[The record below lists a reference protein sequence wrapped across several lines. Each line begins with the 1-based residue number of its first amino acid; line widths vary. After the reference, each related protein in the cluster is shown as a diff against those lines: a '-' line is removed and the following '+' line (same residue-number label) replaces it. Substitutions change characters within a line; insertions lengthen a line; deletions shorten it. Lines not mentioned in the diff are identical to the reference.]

1 MERRRFG
8 RVFDEVAE
16 AYDAVRRGY
25 PTALAD
31 RAMERGGLR
40 AGSRVVEV
48 GSGTGKLTELLLE
61 RGLVVDA
68 VEPGANMAAAAQR
81 RVGEGAAVTF
91 HIGRFEDV
99 ELPEQAF
106 DGLFSATAFHW
117 VDPRIGWAK
126 AASLLR
132 EGGLLALLVHVMLR
146 DDETA
151 VIHEEFVEALRAHAP
166 KLAEEAWAPRE
177 LDVILDGAAERGHN
191 ASEVWDWLMGD
202 GRHGM
207 AVPEA
212 AALYR
217 DVEVASEVTT
227 IEETADE
234 IIAHLRTT
242 SLYFM
247 VDADRRQA
255 FEEDDRR
262 VVERHGGVI
271 RSSLASLLMT
281 ALRTD
286 VSPAAAA
293 S

>member
-1 MERRRFG
+1 MERRQFG

-16 AYDAVRRGY
+16 AYDEVRRGY
-25 PTALAD
+25 PSALVD
-31 RAMERGGLR
+31 RAMERGGLS

-48 GSGTGKLTELLLE
+48 GSGTGKLTEALVE

-68 VEPGANMAAAAQR
+68 VEPGANMVAAARR
-81 RVGEGAAVTF
+81 RVGENAPVTF

-99 ELPEQAF
+99 DLPEQAF
-106 DGLFSATAFHW
+106 DAFFSATAFHW
-117 VDPRIGWAK
+117 VDPRVGWAK
-126 AASLLR
+126 AARLLR
-132 EGGLLALLVHVMLR
+132 EGGLLALLVHAMLR
-146 DDETA
+146 DEETA
-151 VIHEEFVEALRAHAP
+151 VIHQEFVEALRPYAP

-177 LDVILDGAAERGHN
+177 LDVILAGADERSAN
-191 ASEVWDWLMGD
+191 ASAVWDWLMGD
-202 GRHGM
+202 GRHDM
-207 AVPEA
+207 TVSEA
-212 AALYR
+212 AGLYR
-217 DVEVASEVTT
+217 DVHVASVVTP

-255 FEEDDRR
+255 FEEEDRR

-271 RSSLASLLMT
+271 RTPLASLLMT

-293 S
+293 L

>member
-1 MERRRFG
+1 MERRQFG
-8 RVFDEVAE
+8 RVFDGVAE
-16 AYDAVRRGY
+16 EYDAVRRGY
-25 PTALAD
+25 PPALVD
-31 RAMERGGLR
+31 RAIERGGLTT
-40 AGSRVVEV
+40 GSRVVEV
-48 GSGTGKLTELLLE
+48 GSGTGKLTETLVE

-68 VEPGANMAAAAQR
+68 VEPGANMAAAARR
-81 RVGEGAAVTF
+81 RVGENAPVTF

-106 DGLFSATAFHW
+106 GGVFSATAFHW
-117 VDPRIGWAK
+117 VDPRVGWAK
-126 AASLLR
+126 TASLL
-132 EGGLLALLVHVMLR
+132 EGGGVLALLVHTMLR
-146 DDETA
+146 DEQTA
-151 VIHEEFVEALRAHAP
+151 AIHEGFVAALRTHAP
-166 KLAEEAWAPRE
+166 KLAEETWAPRE
-177 LDVILDGAAERGHN
+177 LDAILDGVEERSDN
-191 ASEVWDWLMGD
+191 ASAVWDWLMGS

-207 AVPEA
+207 TVPEA
-212 AALYR
+212 AGLYR

-227 IEETADE
+227 IEETADDV
-234 IIAHLRTT
+234 IAHLRTT

-255 FEEDDRR
+255 FEEDERR

-281 ALRTD
+281 AVRTD